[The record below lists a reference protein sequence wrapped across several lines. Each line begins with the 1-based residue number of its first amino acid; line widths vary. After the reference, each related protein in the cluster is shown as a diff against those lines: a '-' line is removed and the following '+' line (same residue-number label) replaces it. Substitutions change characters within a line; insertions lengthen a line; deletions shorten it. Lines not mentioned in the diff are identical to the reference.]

1 MPSVPE
7 VPSARLHY
15 VYDVGRLALI
25 GILLLPFYLVL
36 NQYWQSLVRLLVLY
50 ALLAFFCLRLAEYM
64 RRAMHRLPAEIPPWQ
79 GLPTKAAAVPWL
91 EQRFGAAEAI
101 RSARRDPQYVEAVL
115 KPRLQRLV
123 AYRLSGTVDVP
134 WQALDRAQ
142 LAMLEPDVL
151 AFIRRQEPTG
161 LWARYWYRRQ
171 RVRDVIEALR
181 RIEAL

>member
-1 MPSVPE
+1 V
-7 VPSARLHY
+7 
-15 VYDVGRLALI
+15 I
-25 GILLLPFYLVL
+25 GLLLLPLYLVL
-36 NQYWQSLVRLLVLY
+36 NQYWQSLFRLLVLY

-79 GLPTKAAAVPWL
+79 GLLTKVAAVPWL

-101 RSARRDPQYVEAVL
+101 RSARRDPQYVETVL

-134 WQALDRAQ
+134 WQAVDSAR
-142 LAMLEPDVL
+142 LAMLAPDVL
-151 AFIRRQEPTG
+151 DFIQRQGPTG
-161 LWARYWYRRQ
+161 LWARCWYRHQ

-181 RIEAL
+181 RIERL